1 MVWCMMASNLM
12 RRMLQISLFALLAS
26 LCLATHMVPS
36 PRNITDIENAYQ
48 GIYWKTALT
57 ECGGKRFDIL
67 VESTRMMLELT
78 KRTTKPMDT
87 PGWQRFF
94 VADPAGAEGWA
105 GNVQCKK

>member
-1 MVWCMMASNLM
+1 M
-12 RRMLQISLFALLAS
+12 
-26 LCLATHMVPS
+26 
-36 PRNITDIENAYQ
+36 
-48 GIYWKTALT
+48 

-94 VADPAGAEGWA
+94 VADPAGVEGWA
-105 GNVQCKK
+105 VSASFRQNVYVHQQFLVC